1 MGGGGKRNIGPRSVS
16 WGPVVTRN
24 GMDRPITN
32 DVIRMGIY
40 FLTATY
46 ISNRDQSIT
55 DDSTIKGNVLVLI
68 RVPASRR
75 V

>member
-1 MGGGGKRNIGPRSVS
+1 
-16 WGPVVTRN
+16 
-24 GMDRPITN
+24 MDRPITN